1 MKFDFE
7 LLSGVEKPGRY
18 LNQEVNS
25 VYKEV
30 DAATL
35 HLALAFPDLYELG
48 MSNYGFL
55 LLYQLL
61 NREPD
66 FYCER
71 VFTPA
76 EDFVKN
82 LKEKNHPLF
91 TLETSTALKDFDIL
105 GFSISYEMAYTNVL
119 MMLELA
125 DIPFAAADRKE
136 DFPLLIAGGPSMV
149 NPEPVAELF
158 DLILIGDGEEAIIEI
173 GKIVLAG
180 KKEGLT
186 RAVLLEQL
194 AEIEGVYV
202 PSFFQSETVAGISFA
217 KPLRDNYQSIQRRV
231 FTDLS
236 KIPLPVKPPVPLI
249 QAVHDR
255 LALEISR
262 GCSRGCRFCQAGMI
276 YRPVREQTPE
286 KLITGVV
293 EGAKATGMDEV
304 SLLSLSVGDYTELLK
319 LVSGV
324 RLACPSLNLS
334 LPSVRAGILTD
345 ELLEA
350 LKKSRQGGFTIAPE
364 AGTQRL
370 RDVINKGLTEAE
382 ILETIEKLFARG
394 WDLIKL
400 YFMIGLPSET
410 DADIEGI
417 VELCGKALRKAKSKR
432 QRLNVSVSTF
442 VPKPHTPF
450 QWATQIDLAE
460 THRRQDI
467 IRQGLRKIA
476 SPKRLNFKWH
486 DGQVSLLEGI
496 FSRGGRELWPV
507 LLKARGLGCAFD
519 AWSDRFDYKLWQQ
532 AFTETGFVLE
542 DLVVRDFSDA
552 GLLPWSHINSRV
564 SEKFLRQ
571 ERDMALAEKT
581 TPDCRFSECH
591 GCGVCR
597 PKENLK
603 NIKADELSLEADD
616 SNRKDSAD
624 FAAISRPTS
633 ATSGKSLPEQL
644 MNGDQPRQWRYQLS
658 FSRSRRLSYLS
669 HLENVAVIIRGL
681 RRLEIPLAFSQGF
694 HPHPKVSFSHAL
706 PVGLASEDEVMEF
719 RTKVPI
725 ELDSLGNNWGE
736 VMPAELKF
744 KEVIKLRERA
754 AALDR
759 RLMGCR
765 YRISIADEKSP
776 EWPELLPE
784 VAGSARLVIDG
795 EKPLIL
801 KRVKKGKL
809 RELDLAPH
817 LKAIEKTE
825 SGDLLIEVSV
835 LDGRNPNIFDIIA
848 TLAGLEQ
855 RPDSGIVVTKV
866 ESLMAD

>member
-1 MKFDFE
+1 MKFDFD

-25 VYKEV
+25 IYKEID
-30 DAATL
+30 DAIL
-35 HLALAFPDLYELG
+35 HMALAFPDLYELG

-55 LLYQLL
+55 LLYQLI
-61 NREPD
+61 NRQPD

-71 VFTPA
+71 VFAPA
-76 EDFVKN
+76 DDFAKN
-82 LKEKNHPLF
+82 LNEKKHPLF
-91 TLETSTALKDFDIL
+91 TLETSTALKDLDML

-125 DIPFAAADRKE
+125 EIPFAAADRDEK
-136 DFPLLIAGGPSMV
+136 FPLLIAGGPSMV
-149 NPEPVAELF
+149 NPEPVAQLF
-158 DLILIGDGEEAIIEI
+158 DVILVGDGEEAVIEL
-173 GKIVLAG
+173 GKIILAG
-180 KKEGLT
+180 KKERLSRKT
-186 RAVLLEQL
+186 LLLQL
-194 AEIEGVYV
+194 SEIEGVYI
-202 PSFFQSETVAGISFA
+202 PSLFQGDKNAGVSFVRPLNDKYISV
-217 KPLRDNYQSIQRRV
+217 QRRV
-231 FTDLS
+231 FADLS
-236 KIPLPVKPPVPLI
+236 KIPLPTTPPVPLI

-276 YRPVREQTPE
+276 YRPVREQSPE
-286 KLITGVV
+286 NLIAGVV
-293 EGAKATGMDEV
+293 SGAKATGMDEV
-304 SLLSLSVGDYTELLK
+304 SLLSLSVGDYSELLD

-324 RLACPSLNLS
+324 KLACPSLNLS

-345 ELLEA
+345 ELLRA

-370 RDVINKGLTEAE
+370 RNVINKGLSEAE
-382 ILETIEKLFARG
+382 ILETIEKLFANG

-410 DADIEGI
+410 DTDIEGI
-417 VELCGKALRKAKSKR
+417 VELCGKALQKARSKR

-450 QWATQIDLAE
+450 QWEAQIDLDE
-460 THRRQDI
+460 THRRQEL
-467 IRQGLRKIA
+467 IRQGLKRIA
-476 SPKRLNFKWH
+476 PPKRLNFKWH
-486 DGQVSLLEGI
+486 DGRVSLLEGI

-507 LLKARGLGCAFD
+507 LLKARSLGCAFD
-519 AWSDRFDYKLWQQ
+519 AWSDRFNYQLWQQ
-532 AFTETGFVLE
+532 AFAETGFSLE
-542 DLVVRDFSDA
+542 DLVSFDFA
-552 GLLPWSHINSRV
+552 NINLFPWSHIDSRV
-564 SEKFLRQ
+564 SDKFLQQ
-571 ERDMALAEKT
+571 ERDKALTEQITA
-581 TPDCRFSECH
+581 DCRFNECH

-603 NIKADELSLEADD
+603 NIKAEPLSEEFAVSD
-616 SNRKDSAD
+616 RKVS
-624 FAAISRPTS
+624 P
-633 ATSGKSLPEQL
+633 ATSPTESGSQLSEQL

-658 FSRSRRLSYLS
+658 FSRGRRLSYLS

-706 PVGLASEDEVMEF
+706 PVGLASEHEVMEF

-725 ELDSLGNNWGE
+725 ELSSLASNWSK
-736 VMPAELKF
+736 VMPVELKV
-744 KEVIKLRERA
+744 KEVIKLGDRA

-759 RLMGCR
+759 RLAGCR
-765 YRISIADEKSP
+765 YRIELADDKSSV
-776 EWPELLPE
+776 WKNLLPTVE
-784 VAGSARLVIDG
+784 SCARMVIDG

-809 RELDLAPH
+809 RELNLAPH
-817 LKAIEKTE
+817 LKNIEKDE
-825 SGDLLIEVSV
+825 SGDILIEVSV

-848 TLAGLEQ
+848 ALAGLDK
-855 RPDSGIVVTKV
+855 RPDSGIVITKI
-866 ESLMAD
+866 ESLISL

>member
-25 VYKEV
+25 VYKDA

-76 EDFVKN
+76 DDFAKN
-82 LKEKNHPLF
+82 LKEKKHPLF
-91 TLETSTALKDFDIL
+91 TLETSTALKELDML

-125 DIPFAAADRKE
+125 EIPFAAADRNEK
-136 DFPLLIAGGPSMV
+136 FPLLIAGGPSMV

-158 DLILIGDGEEAIIEI
+158 DVILVGDGEEAVIEI

-180 KKEGLT
+180 KKEGVA
-186 RAVLLEQL
+186 RKELLLQL
-194 AEIEGVYV
+194 AEIKGVYI
-202 PSFFQSETVAGISFA
+202 PSFFQRETGAEISSA
-217 KPLRDNYQSIQRRV
+217 KPLKDNYQSIQRRV

-236 KIPLPVKPPVPLI
+236 KIPLPTTPPVPLI

-286 KLITGVV
+286 KLITGVI
-293 EGAKATGMDEV
+293 EGAQATGMDEV
-304 SLLSLSVGDYTELLK
+304 SLLSLSVGDYSELLK

-345 ELLEA
+345 ELLDA

-370 RDVINKGLTEAE
+370 RDVINKGLTEDD

-410 DADIEGI
+410 DVDIEGI

-432 QRLNVSVSTF
+432 QRLNISVSTF

-450 QWATQIDLAE
+450 QWETQIDLAE
-460 THRRQDI
+460 THRRQEI
-467 IRQGLRKIA
+467 IRQGLKKIA

-486 DGQVSLLEGI
+486 DGRVSLLEGI

-507 LLKARGLGCAFD
+507 LLKARSLGCAFD

-532 AFTETGFVLE
+532 AFTETGFVL
-542 DLVVRDFSDA
+542 DTLVVRDFSNA
-552 GLLPWSHINSRV
+552 GLLPWSHINCRV
-564 SEKFLRQ
+564 SEKFLRR
-571 ERDMALAEKT
+571 ERDKALAEQT
-581 TPDCRFSECH
+581 TADCRFTECH

-597 PKENLK
+597 PEENLK
-603 NIKADELSLEADD
+603 NINSEDLLQRPDVSLK
-616 SNRKDSAD
+616 KDSAVNSQT
-624 FAAISRPTS
+624 ISTTS
-633 ATSGKSLPEQL
+633 REVLPEQL
-644 MNGDQPRQWRYQLS
+644 TNGDQPRQWRYQLS
-658 FSRSRRLSYLS
+658 FSRGRRLSFLS

-706 PVGLASEDEVMEF
+706 PVGLASEHEVMEF
-719 RTKVPI
+719 RTKIPI
-725 ELDSLGNNWGE
+725 ELKSLASNWGK
-736 VMPAELKF
+736 VMPVELKF
-744 KEVIKLRERA
+744 KEVIKLGDRA

-765 YRISIADEKSP
+765 YRITLADNKSSD
-776 EWPELLPE
+776 WKKLLPVVE
-784 VAGSARLVIDG
+784 NSARLVIAG

-809 RELDLAPH
+809 RELNLAPH

-848 TLAGLEQ
+848 ALAGLEQ
-855 RPDSGIVVTKV
+855 RPDSGIVITKV

>member
-1 MKFDFE
+1 MEFNFE

-18 LNQEVNS
+18 LNREVNS
-25 VYKEV
+25 VYKDV
-30 DAATL
+30 DRKTL

-61 NREPD
+61 NLEPD

-76 EDFVKN
+76 EDFAKN
-82 LKEKNHPLF
+82 LKEKKHPFF
-91 TLETSTALKDFDIL
+91 TLETSTALKDLDLL

-125 DIPFAAADRKE
+125 GIPFAAADRNEK
-136 DFPLLIAGGPSMV
+136 FPLLIAGGPSMV

-158 DLILIGDGEEAIIEI
+158 DAILIGDGEEAFVEI
-173 GKIVLAG
+173 GKIVLAA
-180 KKEGLT
+180 KKEGLA
-186 RAVLLEQL
+186 RQVLLEKL
-194 AEIEGVYV
+194 AKIEGVYI
-202 PSFFQSETVAGISFA
+202 PSFFQSETAAGISYA
-217 KPLRDNYQSIQRRV
+217 KPLRDDYQSIKRRV
-231 FTDLS
+231 FNDLNQ
-236 KIPLPVKPPVPLI
+236 IPLPIKPPVPLI

-276 YRPVREQTPE
+276 YRPVREQSPQ
-286 KLITGVV
+286 KLITGVIA
-293 EGAKATGMDEV
+293 GAEATGMDEV
-304 SLLSLSVGDYTELLK
+304 SLLSLSVGDYSELLK

-324 RLACPSLNLS
+324 RLACPSQNLS

-370 RDVINKGLTEAE
+370 RDVINKGLKESE
-382 ILETIEKLFARG
+382 ILESIEKLFARG

-400 YFMIGLPSET
+400 YFMIGLPTET

-450 QWATQIDLAE
+450 QWETQIDLAE
-460 THRRQDI
+460 THRRQEI
-467 IRQGLRKIA
+467 IRQGLKKIA

-486 DGQVSLLEGI
+486 DGRVSLLEGI

-507 LLKARGLGCAFD
+507 LLQARSSGCAFD

-532 AFTETGFVLE
+532 AFAATGFDLE
-542 DLVVRDFSDA
+542 NLVVRDFSDVA
-552 GLLPWSHINSRV
+552 LLPWSHINARV
-564 SEKFLRQ
+564 SEKFLRR
-571 ERDMALAEKT
+571 ERDKARAVET
-581 TPDCRFSECH
+581 TTDCRFSECH

-597 PKENLK
+597 TKENLK
-603 NIKADELSLEADD
+603 NIKAGDLSSEPDD
-616 SNRKDSAD
+616 SIRKDSAD
-624 FAAISRPTS
+624 SAVISRSMS
-633 ATSGKSLPEQL
+633 ANSRNSLPEML
-644 MNGDQPRQWRYQLS
+644 MNNDQPRTWRYQLS
-658 FSRSRRLSYLS
+658 FSRGRRLSYLS

-725 ELDSLGNNWGE
+725 KLASLGENWVE
-736 VMPAELKF
+736 VMPVELKF
-744 KEVIKLRERA
+744 KRVVKLRDRA
-754 AALDR
+754 LALDR
-759 RLMGCR
+759 RLTGCR
-765 YRISIADEKSP
+765 YRISVADEKKS
-776 EWPELLPE
+776 EWSKLLPE
-784 VAGSARLVIDG
+784 VATSARLVIAG

-801 KRVKKGKL
+801 ERIKKGKL

-817 LKAIEKTE
+817 LQEIEKTK
-825 SGDLLIEVSV
+825 SGELLIEVSV

-848 TLAGLEQ
+848 ALAGLKQ
-855 RPDSGIVVTKV
+855 RPDRGILITKV

>member
-18 LNQEVNS
+18 LNREVNS

-30 DAATL
+30 DATTL
-35 HLALAFPDLYELG
+35 HMALAFPDLYELG

-55 LLYQLL
+55 LLYQLV

-71 VFTPA
+71 IFTPA
-76 EDFVKN
+76 EDFAKN
-82 LKEKNHPLF
+82 LREKQHPLF
-91 TLETSTALKDFDIL
+91 TIETSTALKDLDML

-125 DIPFAAADRKE
+125 EIPFAAADRNE
-136 DFPLLIAGGPSMV
+136 NFPLLIAGGPSMV

-158 DLILIGDGEEAIIEI
+158 DVILIGDGEEAVIEI
-173 GKIVLAG
+173 GEMVLAA
-180 KKEGLT
+180 KKAHT
-186 RAVLLEQL
+186 SRPALLQQL
-194 AEIEGVYV
+194 SEIEGVYI
-202 PSFFQSETVAGISFA
+202 PSFFQGETGAEMSFA
-217 KPLRDNYQSIQRRV
+217 KPLRDDYQSIQRRV
-231 FTDLS
+231 FADLS
-236 KIPLPVKPPVPLI
+236 KIPLPITPPVPLI

-286 KLITGVV
+286 KLITGVI

-304 SLLSLSVGDYTELLK
+304 SLLSLSVGDYTELLE

-345 ELLEA
+345 ELLVA

-382 ILETIEKLFARG
+382 ILETIEKLFAQG

-450 QWATQIDLAE
+450 QWETQIDLAE

-467 IRQGLRKIA
+467 IRQGLKKIA

-486 DGQVSLLEGI
+486 DGRVSLLEGI

-507 LLKARGLGCAFD
+507 LLKARSLGCAFD

-532 AFTETGFVLE
+532 AFTETGFDLE
-542 DLVVRDFSDA
+542 KLVVRDFSNA
-552 GLLPWSHINSRV
+552 TLLPWSHINCRV
-564 SEKFLRQ
+564 SDKFLRQ
-571 ERDMALAEKT
+571 ERSHALEEKT

-603 NIKADELSLEADD
+603 NIKADDLLRESGD
-616 SNRKDSAD
+616 SNKKDSVAK
-624 FAAISRPTS
+624 ALATS
-633 ATSGKSLPEQL
+633 AASREVLPEQL

-658 FSRSRRLSYLS
+658 FSRGRRLSYLS

-706 PVGLASEDEVMEF
+706 PVGLASEHEVMEF

-725 ELDSLGNNWGE
+725 EIDSLGENWAA
-736 VMPAELKF
+736 VMPVELKF
-744 KEVIKLRERA
+744 KAVIKLGDRA

-765 YRISIADEKSP
+765 YRISIADDKSS
-776 EWPELLPE
+776 EWSELLPVVE
-784 VAGSARLVIDG
+784 SSARLVIDG
-795 EKPLIL
+795 ERPLTL

-817 LKAIEKTE
+817 LKEIKKNE
-825 SGDLLIEVSV
+825 SGDLLIEISV
-835 LDGRNPNIFDIIA
+835 LDGRNPNVFDIIA
-848 TLAGLEQ
+848 ALAGLEQ
-855 RPDSGIVVTKV
+855 RPDSGIVITKV
-866 ESLMAD
+866 ESLIAD